1 MKRLKA
7 KVEAEALEKAMKK
20 IEEHRSQIEE
30 YIALIKDKP
39 DEKLWT
45 SKDMKVV
52 ICSLKNDND
61 GKVSTLKE
69 DIVLY
74 YEQIK
79 GRKENVLMMEYN
91 GYTNNEING

>member
-1 MKRLKA
+1 
-7 KVEAEALEKAMKK
+7 MKK

-45 SKDMKVV
+45 SKDMKVA

-61 GKVSTLKE
+61 GKVPTLKK